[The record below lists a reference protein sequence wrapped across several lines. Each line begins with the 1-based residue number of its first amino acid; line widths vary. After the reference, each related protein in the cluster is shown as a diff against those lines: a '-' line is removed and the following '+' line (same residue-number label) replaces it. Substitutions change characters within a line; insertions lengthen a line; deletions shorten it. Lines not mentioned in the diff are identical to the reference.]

1 MVLAGGQLISTGGC
15 PIFGC
20 PRGGML
26 ARHHIARVTP
36 TRCLRSDLLRRGVS
50 FLDRVEHRLWVG
62 RPSNSLCFLIDP
74 VANERRI
81 IVGSMRGH
89 FRDQGGLFS
98 YISPETRVPAGHPLR
113 DGRPSLA

>member
-62 RPSNSLCFLIDP
+62 RPSNSL
-74 VANERRI
+74 A
-81 IVGSMRGH
+81 S
-89 FRDQGGLFS
+89 
-98 YISPETRVPAGHPLR
+98 
-113 DGRPSLA
+113 